1 MIQRKQTLWLALISL
16 ICFSSIWINIPY
28 RDVDGKMD
36 GKIVE
41 DVKTHIGFSY
51 TSVEIVGK
59 ERTKIISNTFLKYDT
74 LLLGLCSLA
83 SIFLYKQRKRQF
95 LLSKVIY
102 GLLAVMAILMFY
114 YGWSVR
120 YVDIEPDGQII
131 ISIIFPIILAYAN
144 FRATA
149 GIKHDDNLVKSYD
162 RIR

>member
-59 ERTKIISNTFLKYDT
+59 ERTKTISNTFLKYDT

-95 LLSKVIY
+95 MSCNGDPYVLLWLERSLRGY
-102 GLLAVMAILMFY
+102 RTRWTNY
-114 YGWSVR
+114 YFNHFS
-120 YVDIEPDGQII
+120 Y
-131 ISIIFPIILAYAN
+131 N
-144 FRATA
+144 FS
-149 GIKHDDNLVKSYD
+149 LCQF
-162 RIR
+162 